1 MLYIYYFYECD
12 REEINTDELQGLKP
26 FGIEDYY
33 ISERDDIVVD
43 GEPSY
48 VSSLQDFIENSM
60 FFDIGDVLK
69 LDIML
74 LDKKLE
80 IPKERAIELLCD
92 DLRVD
97 GDYQF
102 DNRIWHAE
110 NPAEEIEKIIKEL
123 MSIIVG
129 MVIDNL
135 NDEYK
140 RIECGNFKWV

>member
-12 REEINTDELQGLKP
+12 REEISIDELQGLRP

-140 RIECGNFKWV
+140 RIECGNFEWV